1 MSLTEQRASKFPP
14 SLSAARQPWVS
25 VFFFRVSVRFCSGQ
39 CWVLAVVRGCP
50 VIAASQQGLTLVLVH
65 RLLAAGAS
73 VPEHGL
79 QALRLQWSGLAGSG
93 AWAEPLWCPGF
104 FAPQFVGSSQTRDQ
118 TCVRCIGRRILS
130 HWSTREVG
138 FFLLFV
144 RVFLCLNFLGSN
156 FMVLIKCGSF

>member
-1 MSLTEQRASKFPP
+1 MFI
-14 SLSAARQPWVS
+14 
-25 VFFFRVSVRFCSGQ
+25 RFCFGQ

-50 VIAASQQGLTLVLVH
+50 VIAASQPGLH
-65 RLLAAGAS
+65 SSPGAQASRCKGLS
-73 VPEHGL
+73 VSERGL
-79 QALRLQWSGLAGSG
+79 QALGLQWSGLAGSG
-93 AWAEPLWCPGF
+93 ARAEPLWCPGF
-104 FAPQFVGSSQTRDQ
+104 GAPQVVGSSQTRDQ

-144 RVFLCLNFLGSN
+144 RVFVCLNFLGSD